1 MATEKFV
8 LAPAS
13 IPQEQ
18 FLASKSTITLYSGS
32 AGAGKTFAL
41 VMNMVKFAAMKNST
55 IICFRRTSTQIRS
68 PGSVWQEAT
77 GIFSKMFPDV
87 RIRSRE
93 LEMYVPSTNSIVK
106 FGHLQ
111 HSTDVL
117 NHLGSQYSAIF
128 YDEVT
133 TFPFEEFVLPLMGR
147 MRNAAVD
154 YAPQMFWAT
163 NPMYD
168 HGVYHWIKDFYLDEF
183 GIPLK
188 EKSNVERY
196 FVLQNGKPLWY
207 DSLELAESH
216 HGKGIPRSFRSIKAH
231 VTDNIPLI
239 KANPDYLSN
248 LMALPDIKR
257 RIYLDGS
264 WIAREEEAGLYHR
277 AWSTIVETPNMKAKK
292 RVLAFDLASQPV
304 STQSPNPDWTRGVV
318 MSKDENGIYT
328 VEHLVSI
335 RDRPHVVEQLIYD
348 TAKEFSGITVTIP
361 IDPGAAGAAHSSNI
375 KRKLGEQGI
384 NCKLIRPNKSKRVR
398 FLPFSSI
405 AEAGF
410 VNVVRAEWNEVFF
423 NELEEFTGLRR
434 GERDDICDVCS
445 DAIYALNQ
453 DNQLPNFTLPDFT
466 GTNPFE
472 GSISGTNIPSYSS
485 SLIS

>member
-1 MATEKFV
+1 MMQNTTAV
-8 LAPAS
+8 
-13 IPQEQ
+13 
-18 FLASKSTITLYSGS
+18 
-32 AGAGKTFAL
+32 
-41 VMNMVKFAAMKNST
+41 V
-55 IICFRRTSTQIRS
+55 FRRTSTQLRQNGGI
-68 PGSVWQEAT
+68 WQEAT
-77 GIFSKMFPDV
+77 AIFKQFFGKNV
-87 RIRSRE
+87 VIRSRD
-93 LEMYVPSTNSIVK
+93 LEIHIPSTNATIK
-106 FGHLQ
+106 FSHLQ
-111 HSTDVL
+111 HLTDV
-117 NHLGSQYSAIF
+117 NSHLGAQYSCVVF
-128 YDEVT
+128 DEAT
-133 TFPFEEFVLPLMGR
+133 LFEFETMILPLLGR
-147 MRNAAVD
+147 LRNARVD
-154 YAPQMFWAT
+154 YKPQMFWAT

-207 DSLELAESH
+207 DSLEEAETN

-277 AWSTIVETPNMKAKK
+277 AWSTIVEAPNMKAKK

-304 STQSPNPDWTRGVV
+304 STQSPNPDWTRGLV
-318 MSKDENGIYT
+318 MSRDENGIYT
-328 VEHLVSI
+328 IEHLVSV
-335 RDRPHVVEQLIYD
+335 RDRPHVVEELIYK
-348 TAKEFSGITVTIP
+348 TAREFPNILVTIP

-384 NCKLIRPNKSKRVR
+384 NCKLIRPLKSKRIR

-410 VNVVRAEWNEVFF
+410 VNVVRADWNEELF

-445 DAIYALNQ
+445 DAVSALNMNN
-453 DNQLPNFTLPDFT
+453 DLPSFTLPDFT
-466 GTNPFE
+466 GTNPFD
-472 GSISGTNIPSYSS
+472 GSISGNNIPSYNGVT
-485 SLIS
+485 IG